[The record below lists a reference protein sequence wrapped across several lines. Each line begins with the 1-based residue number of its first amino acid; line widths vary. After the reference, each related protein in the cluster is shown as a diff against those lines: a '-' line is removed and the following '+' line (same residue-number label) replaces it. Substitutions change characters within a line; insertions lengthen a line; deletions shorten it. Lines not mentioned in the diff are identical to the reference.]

1 MTTTETLSKAD
12 ALRALADFIDAN
24 PDLPD
29 LVTDQRLLT
38 YLIRDQRAVM
48 AAVARAGAKAGIPVE
63 KSYDEGTYANLSL
76 QFGPIEL
83 HVYAQRDQVCERV
96 VTGTREVTKEIPDP
110 KALAAVP
117 TVTVTE
123 TEDVVEWVCTPLLAD
138 RVRDS
143 EATDATRDAHLEL
156 ATDGAQ

>member
-1 MTTTETLSKAD
+1 MSTSTEISKAD

-38 YLIRDQRAVM
+38 YVSPLNKPRAVM
-48 AAVARAGAKAGIPVE
+48 AAVARAGAKAGVPVE
-63 KSYDEGTYANLSL
+63 KSYDGGEYANLSL

-83 HVYAQRDQVCERV
+83 HVYAQRDAVCERV
-96 VTGTREVTKEIPDP
+96 VTGTREVTKEVPDP
-110 KALAAVP
+110 EALAAVP

-123 TEDVVEWVCTPLLAD
+123 TEDIVEWVCGPLLA
-138 RVRDS
+138 
-143 EATDATRDAHLEL
+143 TDQVPA
-156 ATDGAQ
+156 